1 MYNLNRGQNN
11 TINYYGYKSINEMIT
26 AECSPLM
33 DILLK
38 LSSAAANFSS
48 AANNV
53 KNVSISDKNEIKDLL
68 DLVFDISKLSSKVEK
83 QIEER
88 VELDLKIISSGV
100 FEAQLLE
107 KLKEDSVNEAVNIG
121 RFVNKGMP
129 D

>member
-1 MYNLNRGQNN
+1 
-11 TINYYGYKSINEMIT
+11 MIT